1 MQGKLFLIPHFP
13 EKKVNIRVNLS
24 LFIPLRTMEGNI
36 SILSSDWRDPKWRDT
51 LEKVQLLLTQEPQE
65 LHSGTRSTC

>member
-1 MQGKLFLIPHFP
+1 MRRKLLLIPHFP

-24 LFIPLRTMEGNI
+24 LFFPLRTMEANI
-36 SILSSDWRDPKWRDT
+36 SILSTDWRDPKWRDT

-65 LHSGTRSTC
+65 LHSGTWNTC